1 MPQELITI
9 IRNMYVQSKGVVV
22 EPTTGELYEFI
33 ANMGVK
39 QGDGT
44 SPKLFTIFLD

>member
-1 MPQELITI
+1 
-9 IRNMYVQSKGVVV
+9 MYVQSKSIV
-22 EPTTGELYEFI
+22 EDSGNGFFEYI

-44 SPKLFTIFLD
+44 SCKLFTIFFDQVYP

>member
-1 MPQELITI
+1 
-9 IRNMYVQSKGVVV
+9 MYVQSKGIVVDKDIDDM
-22 EPTTGELYEFI
+22 YEYI

-44 SPKLFTIFLD
+44 SCKLFTIFFD

>member
-1 MPQELITI
+1 
-9 IRNMYVQSKGVVV
+9 MYVNSTGIVVDKGKDDFF
-22 EPTTGELYEFI
+22 EFV

-44 SPKLFTIFLD
+44 SCKLFTLFFD